1 MIADERFERDFLA
14 VFEDIFGWGIEIAD
28 ADGPATL
35 EEWDSLA
42 QIRLVHEL
50 ESRFGVRLPDSAL
63 LEEQS
68 VGSLKALVLERVG
81 EGNGNG

>member
-1 MIADERFERDFLA
+1 MTPADQFEQTFTE
-14 VFEDIFGWGIEIAD
+14 VFEDIFGWGVEVSD
-28 ADGPATL
+28 DDTPGTV
-35 EEWDSLA
+35 EGWDSLA

-68 VGSLKALVLERVG
+68 VGSLKALVRAH
-81 EGNGNG
+81 GN

>member
-1 MIADERFERDFLA
+1 MIADEQFDRDFQA
-14 VFEDIFGWGIEIAD
+14 VFEDVLGWGIDIGD
-28 ADGPATL
+28 DDGPATL
-35 EEWDSLA
+35 DEWDSLA

-68 VGSLKALVLERVG
+68 VGSLKTLVRDHAG
-81 EGNGNG
+81 

>member
-1 MIADERFERDFLA
+1 MIADERFDRDFQA
-14 VFEDIFGWGIEIAD
+14 VFEDIFGWGIEIAEH
-28 ADGPATL
+28 DGPATL
-35 EEWDSLA
+35 EGWDSLA

-68 VGSLKALVLERVG
+68 VGSLKALVLDHAD
-81 EGNGNG
+81 